1 MDSPPEGLCQTSIA
15 AMSGHGTS
23 RTWLIWRGCPLLN
36 EKQTLFSLDLRLA
49 ASGAK
54 RSLKIAGEARVAHEL
69 LTDNLFDLAGA
80 QRG

>member
-1 MDSPPEGLCQTSIA
+1 MFRERSDLTRQTRNLRRSTA
-15 AMSGHGTS
+15 QGSVRGMSGYGT
-23 RTWLIWRGCPLLN
+23 T
-36 EKQTLFSLDLRLA
+36 A
-49 ASGAK
+49 HGAK

>member
-1 MDSPPEGLCQTSIA
+1 MSLKGESVKQCRLIDLPGTHHRFKSPPQGQMNQRSP
-15 AMSGHGTS
+15 S
-23 RTWLIWRGCPLLN
+23 
-36 EKQTLFSLDLRLA
+36 
-49 ASGAK
+49 ASTVEFFNTIGAK

>member
-1 MDSPPEGLCQTSIA
+1 
-15 AMSGHGTS
+15 MSGYGT
-23 RTWLIWRGCPLLN
+23 T
-36 EKQTLFSLDLRLA
+36 A
-49 ASGAK
+49 HGAK